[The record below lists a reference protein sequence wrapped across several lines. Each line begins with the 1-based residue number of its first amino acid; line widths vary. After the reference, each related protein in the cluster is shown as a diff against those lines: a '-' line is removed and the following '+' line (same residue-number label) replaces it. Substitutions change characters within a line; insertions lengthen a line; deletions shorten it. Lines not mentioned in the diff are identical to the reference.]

1 MNSLYDM
8 FDNSIALEL
17 GVSTK
22 EYIEKI
28 ENMPYNKAEK
38 IIMLIFEDK
47 IEEAKT
53 LFGEL

>member
-1 MNSLYDM
+1 MNGLYKM

-17 GVSTK
+17 GVSTE

-28 ENMPYNKAEK
+28 ENMPFDKAEK
-38 IIMLIFEDK
+38 IIKLIFEEK

-53 LFGEL
+53 LFGE